1 MCGLSVIG
9 HSNDGPDRTT
19 TTADG
24 DTTPWSLDRKCSTVA
39 MFDLGLG
46 ELREAIWLARVAHW
60 SVRAAA

>member
-1 MCGLSVIG
+1 MCSLSVIG

-24 DTTPWSLDRKCSTVA
+24 DTTPWSLDRGARPWQCSISVWASFGTA
-39 MFDLGLG
+39 M
-46 ELREAIWLARVAHW
+46 WLARVAHW